1 MNLTVDFQESTST
14 MEADFGEIFRG
25 PKGEQGE
32 QGPKGEKGD
41 PGEQG
46 PQGETGPQGPQGP
59 KGDTGEQG
67 PQGPA
72 GSDATIPIATAT
84 VPGKVAPSA
93 EDFTIS
99 ETGALALGV
108 HIKPVSALPETTDPN
123 TLYLIPEEAEP

>member
-41 PGEQG
+41 PGETGPQG
-46 PQGETGPQGPQGP
+46 PKGDPGETGPQGP
-59 KGDTGEQG
+59 
-67 PQGPA
+67 A
-72 GSDATIPIATAT
+72 GSNATVPIATAT

-108 HIKPVSALPETTDPN
+108 HIKTVSALPEDPDPD

>member
-1 MNLTVDFQESTST
+1 MAAL
-14 MEADFGEIFRG
+14 
-25 PKGEQGE
+25 
-32 QGPKGEKGD
+32 KGEKGD

-72 GSDATIPIATAT
+72 GSDATIPIATST

-93 EDFTIS
+93 ADFTVS
-99 ETGALALGV
+99 ETGVLALGV
-108 HIKPVSALPETTDPN
+108 HIKPVSALPADPAPN